1 MALPASLLKVRP
13 SGGTPTTADL
23 LRVQDNVGTLLNAV
37 AAVPILSGMKVAAV
51 EFGSAAHPSLTYDV
65 PHGLGRP
72 WQDWLITDQDQPA
85 QIYRSSTAN
94 REKFLTLTADG
105 TVTINLW
112 VW

>member
-13 SGGTPTTADL
+13 TGGTPTTADL

-37 AAVPILSGMKVAAV
+37 AAVPILSGVEVNGVA
-51 EFGSAAHPSLTYDV
+51 FGASLTLNI
-65 PHGLGRP
+65 PHGLGRA
-72 WQDWLITDQDQPA
+72 WRGWLITDQDQPA
-85 QIYRSSTAN
+85 QIYRSSVAN